1 MDLDELYMEGL
12 DLFADEDYRGAV
24 AAFRQVT
31 DRDPTYVDAWH
42 GIARASFEARESGP
56 GLLDEAILAA
66 TKIVESSIKVNLPD
80 AATGEATE
88 STSLGLT
95 LTDAGDLLLD
105 GEVIDKE
112 GLQIKIREAKAA
124 NAEVICLIA
133 ADKDVSHG
141 RVVWLIDL
149 VKSEGIAKFALN
161 IDKSNAVGP
170 DPAKVDIET
179 VDGAGG

>member
-1 MDLDELYMEGL
+1 MGSKFGGDD
-12 DLFADEDYRGAV
+12 DVIADINITPFVDIILV
-24 AAFRQVT
+24 VLIIFMVT
-31 DRDPTYVDAWH
+31 
-42 GIARASFEARESGP
+42 
-56 GLLDEAILAA
+56 A